1 MADSTECRRPTRA
14 RVLARD
20 QRGSISIEYLV
31 VTAIGLTVA
40 AALGVLGV
48 AMVDAFGQSLQ
59 VLYSEYP

>member
-1 MADSTECRRPTRA
+1 MADA
-14 RVLARD
+14 RQGRGRSGEADLARD
-20 QRGSISIEYLV
+20 QRGAISIEYLTA
-31 VTAIGLTVA
+31 TAIGLTVA